1 MKDSVD
7 NIMAGGEELPVAQ
20 GRIRITVDGEE
31 LGVVNDY
38 PHLTAVNLLIDM
50 AIGRAILKVA
60 AMVAHQKE
68 SAEPVDTSSPL
79 ASPTL
84 AYFALNERTGNEIM
98 LRPPKIIQERIQEI
112 CDQRTDLLFDLGL
125 KVSPVV
131 SETHIILYVWGKG
144 DPEAQPQEGNE
155 EEEVGDIEAAMQRA
169 ADGA

>member
-1 MKDSVD
+1 MKDSVED
-7 NIMAGGEELPVAQ
+7 ILAGGAELPVAQ

-50 AIGRAILKVA
+50 AVGRAILKVA
-60 AMVAHQKE
+60 SMVSQQKE
-68 SAEPVDTSSPL
+68 SGEPVDTSAPL

-84 AYFALNERTGNEIM
+84 AYFALNERTGHEI
-98 LRPPKIIQERIQEI
+98 LLKPPKVVQERIQDI

-144 DPEAQPQEGNE
+144 DPDAQGQSN
-155 EEEVGDIEAAMQRA
+155 EEEVGDIEAAVARA
-169 ADGA
+169 AEGG